1 MEKEEKAGY
10 EPIDGSTVVPE
21 KDAKK
26 ILKEHGNL
34 VSNGDV
40 EAFVTL
46 KDINKIYPNG
56 IQAVY
61 DFNIDIKEHD
71 FIVLVGPS
79 GCGKSTTLRMIAGLE
94 DITSGYLYI
103 NKILSNYLPSKDRDI
118 SMVFQ
123 SYALYPQMTVYD
135 NIAFPLRVRKYRK
148 PKTNKTLVA
157 WNDILRVIENPN
169 EIASAF
175 EDSKDKGLNYTTRK
189 GYIST
194 RLHICDGASE
204 ILLKY
209 PIINVASFSAI
220 VENGVTLK
228 DKIKNDALQAMA
240 QEKEKTLAEGF
251 KLDDEYRYLDEN
263 GNLIYQEERLTS
275 EEIRN
280 KVFEAARIL
289 DLGPYL
295 DRRPKEL
302 SGGQMQ
308 RVALGRAIVRNAK
321 LFLMDEPLS
330 NLDAKLRVQ
339 MRSEIVRIHEQ
350 IGATTI
356 YVTHD
361 QTEAMT
367 MATKIAVMSKGWVQ
381 QIGAPQEIYS
391 HPKNIFVATFIGS
404 PAMNI
409 VKATY
414 KKGTL
419 VLPDGYQIKLGKEF
433 VEKHDRFYQAK
444 LEDMQRMLDLPDF
457 KKMHALKIL
466 DEVYHTNDYFEIDHF
481 EKVIRQLLDGLK
493 RVPSDYTQQMSNL
506 LLPFVTDK
514 KDILKRELEYVK
526 KVNNIAKMKEILE
539 VTMTIEDEHGKN
551 ACVLL
556 NNFIAKAEQELASFV
571 GDKTTEIFEEYQ
583 ATIQKAIA
591 LTKENVEK
599 GAEAI
604 IHSLTRINGEK
615 VLSKNVKSE
624 WMSSVRRELLTFEK
638 IASEDIG
645 KLHNAQAFS
654 DQEEKQ
660 EETLYY
666 QKKKG
671 KTKSKG
677 IKVNLNS
684 VDVAFVNNLYDVALN
699 LLHQFEQALT
709 GEHPVKMGIR
719 PEHIHLDEEYTNPK
733 KTKAF
738 TVESG
743 VVELM
748 GSELLVHTPWNGTD
762 LIAKIATGTLVKP
775 HTEIQLTF
783 NGDKVLVFDLGSG
796 DTIR

>member
-1 MEKEEKAGY
+1 MMKKE
-10 EPIDGSTVVPE
+10 
-21 KDAKK
+21 KK
-26 ILKEHGNL
+26 ITMKEARKQYKENHKMLRNENIQSF
-34 VSNGDV
+34 VSLQG
-40 EAFVTL
+40 
-46 KDINKIYPNG
+46 INKVYPNKV
-56 IQAVY
+56 QAV
-61 DFNIDIKEHD
+61 FNFNLEIDPHD

-94 DITSGYLYI
+94 EISSGYLYI
-103 NKILSNYLPSKDRDI
+103 NQQLANYLPSKDRGI
-118 SMVFQ
+118 AMVFQ
-123 SYALYPQMTVYD
+123 SYALYPHMTVYE
-135 NIAFPLRVRKYRK
+135 NMSYGLRVKKEWLPKLDKKTKQPILAINHEKIEELKKKLSSLDGTKKEERKEIQLEIETLEKNPEPIYVLRKYTER
-148 PKTNKTLVA
+148 
-157 WNDILRVIENPN
+157 
-169 EIASAF
+169 EI
-175 EDSKDKGLNYTTRK
+175 
-189 GYIST
+189 
-194 RLHICDGASE
+194 
-204 ILLKY
+204 
-209 PIINVASFSAI
+209 
-220 VENGVTLK
+220 
-228 DKIKNDALQAMA
+228 
-240 QEKEKTLAEGF
+240 KEK
-251 KLDDEYRYLDEN
+251 
-263 GNLIYQEERLTS
+263 
-275 EEIRN
+275 
-280 KVFEAARIL
+280 VFNAANFL
-289 DLGPYL
+289 DLGAYL
-295 DRRPKEL
+295 DRKPKEL

-381 QIGAPQEIYS
+381 QIGEPQEIYS
-391 HPKNIFVATFIGS
+391 HPRNIFVATFIGS

-419 VLPDGYQIKLGKEF
+419 LLHNGYQIKLGKEF
-433 VEKHDRFYQAK
+433 VETHDRFYKEK
-444 LEDMQRMLDLPDF
+444 LADMERMLSLPDF

-466 DEVYHTNDYFEIDHF
+466 DEVFHTNAFFEMDHYEKDIRKLIDDL
-481 EKVIRQLLDGLK
+481 KSVPSSYTDQMATLLMPYVTELKEELK
-493 RVPSDYTQQMSNL
+493 R
-506 LLPFVTDK
+506 
-514 KDILKRELEYVK
+514 DIEYVK
-526 KVNNIAKMKEILE
+526 KVNNLKKMEEILE
-539 VTMTIEDEHGKN
+539 VARTIDDLHGQAACTILN
-551 ACVLL
+551 AYIERANLDL
-556 NNFIAKAEQELASFV
+556 NNSEPRTLDAFLAYKNS
-571 GDKTTEIFEEYQ
+571 
-583 ATIQKAIA
+583 IQKAIQ
-591 LTKENVEK
+591 LTKDNVDK
-599 GAEAI
+599 GAESI
-604 IHSLTRINGEK
+604 IHLLTAIDGEK
-615 VLSKNVKSE
+615 VLSKDIRNG
-624 WMSSVRRELLTFEK
+624 WMPQVRRELLTFEK

-654 DQEEKQ
+654 EQEEKQ

-671 KTKSKG
+671 KSKSKG

-684 VDVAFVNNLYDVALN
+684 VNIAFINNLYDVALN
-699 LLHQFEQALT
+699 LYHQFEQALT

-738 TVESG
+738 TVQAG

-748 GSELLVHTPWNGTD
+748 GSELLVHTPWNGAD

-775 HTEIQLTF
+775 HTEIHLTF
-783 NGDKVLVFDLGSG
+783 NGDKILVFDLGSG

>member
-1 MEKEEKAGY
+1 MEKEEKVGY

-148 PKTNKTLVA
+148 PKRNVTLVA
-157 WNDILRVIENPN
+157 WNEVLRLMENPH
-169 EIASAF
+169 EIAAAIV
-175 EDSKDKGLNYTTRK
+175 DAKDKNLNYTTRR
-189 GYIST
+189 GYVST
-194 RLHICDGASE
+194 RLHICDKASD
-204 ILLKY
+204 IILKY
-209 PIINVASFSAI
+209 PIVNESSFDTLLEGGI
-220 VENGVTLK
+220 TLK
-228 DKIKNDALQAMA
+228 EKIKNDALQAIA
-240 QEKEKTLAEGF
+240 QENERMLAEGF

-381 QIGAPQEIYS
+381 QIGEPQEIYS

-409 VKATY
+409 IKATY

-419 VLPDGYQIKLGKEF
+419 VLPNGYQIKLGKEF
-433 VEKHDRFYQAK
+433 VEKHDRFYQEK
-444 LEDMQRMLDLPDF
+444 LADMERMLSLPDF

-466 DEVYHTNDYFEIDHF
+466 DGVFHTNDFFEMDHF
-481 EKVIRQLLDGLK
+481 EKTIRKLLDDLK
-493 RVPSDYTQQMSNL
+493 RVPSNYTDQMSAL
-506 LLPFVTDK
+506 LLPFITDS
-514 KDILKRELEYVK
+514 KDALKHDLEYVK
-526 KVNNIAKMKEILE
+526 KINNIKKMEEILE
-539 VTMTIEDEHGKN
+539 VTKTIEDEYGIN
-551 ACVLL
+551 ACNILTAYL
-556 NNFIAKAEQELASFV
+556 SKANQELASYS
-571 GDKTTEIFEEYQ
+571 GDNSQKTFLAYQQAIQQAIHLTE
-583 ATIQKAIA
+583 
-591 LTKENVEK
+591 ENVDK
-599 GAEAI
+599 GAEPI
-604 IHSLTRINGEK
+604 IRALTAINGEK
-615 VLSKNVKSE
+615 VLSKNIKNE
-624 WMSSVRRELLTFEK
+624 WMPQVRRELLTFEK

-654 DQEEKQ
+654 EQEEKQ

-671 KTKSKG
+671 KDKSKG

-684 VDVAFVNNLYDVALN
+684 VNIAFINNLYDVALN
-699 LLHQFEQALT
+699 LYHQFEQALT
-709 GEHPVKMGIR
+709 GVHPVKMGIR

-738 TVESG
+738 TVETG

-748 GSELLVHTPWNGTD
+748 GSELLVHTPWHGMD

-783 NGDKVLVFDLGSG
+783 NGEKVLVFDIGSG
-796 DTIR
+796 DTIK

>member
-1 MEKEEKAGY
+1 MEKEEKVGY
-10 EPIDGSTVVPE
+10 EPIDGSIVVPE

-148 PKTNKTLVA
+148 PKRNLTLIA
-157 WNDILRVIENPN
+157 WNEVLRAMENTH
-169 EIASAF
+169 EIASAIV
-175 EDSKDKGLNYTTRK
+175 DAKDKNLNYTTRR
-189 GYIST
+189 GYVST
-194 RLHICDGASE
+194 RLHISDKASE

-209 PIINVASFSAI
+209 PIVNEASFDSILAD
-220 VENGVTLK
+220 GMTLREK
-228 DKIKNDALQAMA
+228 VKNDAIVAIE
-240 QEKEKTLAEGF
+240 QEKAHVREIGATLDE
-251 KLDDEYRYLDEN
+251 EYRYLDEN

-381 QIGAPQEIYS
+381 QIGEPQEIYS
-391 HPKNIFVATFIGS
+391 HPRNIFVATFIGS

-419 VLPDGYQIKLGKEF
+419 LLPNGYQIKLGKEF
-433 VEKHDRFYQAK
+433 VETHDRFYKEK
-444 LEDMQRMLDLPDF
+444 LADMERMLSLPDF

-466 DEVYHTNDYFEIDHF
+466 DEVFHTNAFFEMDHYEKDIRKLIDDL
-481 EKVIRQLLDGLK
+481 KSVPSSYTNQMVTLLMPYVTELKEELK
-493 RVPSDYTQQMSNL
+493 R
-506 LLPFVTDK
+506 
-514 KDILKRELEYVK
+514 DIEYLK
-526 KVNNIAKMKEILE
+526 KVNNLKKMEEILE
-539 VTMTIEDEHGKN
+539 VARTIDDLHGQAACTILN
-551 ACVLL
+551 AYIERANLDL
-556 NNFIAKAEQELASFV
+556 NNSEPRTLETFLAYKNS
-571 GDKTTEIFEEYQ
+571 
-583 ATIQKAIA
+583 IQKAIQ
-591 LTKENVEK
+591 LTKDNVDK
-599 GAEAI
+599 GAESI
-604 IHSLTRINGEK
+604 IHLLTEIDGEK
-615 VLSKNVKSE
+615 VLSKDIRNG
-624 WMSSVRRELLTFEK
+624 WMPQVRRELLTFEK

-654 DQEEKQ
+654 EQEEKQ

-671 KTKSKG
+671 KSKSKG

-684 VDVAFVNNLYDVALN
+684 VNIAFINNLYDVALN
-699 LLHQFEQALT
+699 LYHQFEQALT

-738 TVESG
+738 TAQAG

-748 GSELLVHTPWNGTD
+748 GSELLVHTPWNGAD

-775 HTEIQLTF
+775 HTEIHLTF
-783 NGDKVLVFDLGSG
+783 NGDKILVFDLGSG